1 MSDRHDEKKGLRR
14 VPLLPLRDIVV
25 FPHMVVPLFVGRE
38 KSIGALEEAMGKG
51 GSSGA
56 SGSPPPGGREIFL
69 SAQRKAKTNEP
80 IPDDIFTV
88 GTIGTIIQLLRLP
101 DGTVKVLVEGKK
113 RAQIRRFTQTDG
125 FFTVEIEEI
134 PEVHERSVELDALVR
149 EVHATFETYVKLNKR
164 IAPEILISVQTIE
177 DPGQLAD
184 TMVGQLQLKL
194 PDKQAI
200 LEIDSPSKRLA
211 RLYELIKA
219 EIEILQ
225 VERKIRT
232 RVKKQMEKTQKEY
245 YLNEQM
251 QAIQKELGDRDEFK
265 NELTELE
272 ERAKQKNLSKEAQGK
287 VKKEL
292 KKLRMMAPMSA
303 EAAVVRNYVD
313 WVLGL
318 PWGEKTD
325 EKLDVVEAEKIL
337 DEDHYGLKKVKERIL
352 EYLAVQALVQKL
364 KGPILCLVGPP
375 GVGKT
380 SLARSIA
387 KATGRNFVRLSL
399 GGVRDEAEI
408 RGHRRTYIGALPG
421 KIIQSLKKA
430 GTQNPVFLLDEIDK
444 MSTDFRGDPSAA
456 LLEVLDP
463 EQNGTFNDHY
473 LDLDYDLS
481 DVMFITTANYL
492 HGIPIPLQDRMEII
506 QLPGYTEFEKGS
518 IADRYLVPKQKRDNG
533 IAEVPVEFPE
543 DAIRDVIHYY
553 TKEAGVRNLEREIA
567 TICRK
572 IARDVVAKKTPIR
585 TLDDGPA
592 TGWRITP
599 KRLTR
604 YLGPHRYRYGRQEG
618 QDEIGL
624 VNGLA
629 VTMHGGDLLAT
640 EVSIV
645 AGKGKMVLTGKL
657 GDVMQE
663 SAQAAISYVRAR
675 APSLGLDRDFY
686 SRADIHVHLP
696 EGAIPKDGPS
706 AGITMCTGLVSALL
720 RVPVRRDLAMTGEIT
735 LRGRVL
741 AIGGL
746 KEKILAAHRSGITTV
761 IMPKENAKDL
771 RDIPKRVLKTLK
783 VVPVEHMDEVLRVA
797 LVLPDPAGFLTSP
810 SVPVD
815 WRQPQERNA
824 DRRERERRDEPSRM
838 PVASAVPPPSAVDEP
853 PTSRPDDQPAEPP
866 GESPG
871 TNARALPFVAPRLQ
885 EHE

>member
-1 MSDRHDEKKGLRR
+1 MPDRHDDKRGPKR

-38 KSIGALEEAMGKG
+38 KSIGALEEAMAKG
-51 GSSGA
+51 GSK
-56 SGSPPPGGREIFL
+56 EIFL

-80 IPDDIFTV
+80 CPEDIFTI
-88 GTIGTIIQLLRLP
+88 GTLGTIIQLLRLP
-101 DGTVKVLVEGKK
+101 DGTVKVLVEGKR
-113 RAQIRRFTQTDG
+113 RAAIRRFTQTDG
-125 FFTVEIEEI
+125 FFTVEVEEV
-134 PEVHERSVELDALVR
+134 PDLPERSLELDALVR

-177 DPGQLAD
+177 EAGQLAD

-194 PDKQAI
+194 AEKQAV
-200 LEIDSPSKRLA
+200 LEIDSPFKRLG
-211 RLYELIKA
+211 RIYELVKA

-265 NELTELE
+265 NELTDLE
-272 ERAKQKNLSKEAQGK
+272 ERAKQKELSKEAQGK

-313 WVLGL
+313 WVLAL
-318 PWGEKTD
+318 PWGEKTED
-325 EKLDVVEAEKIL
+325 KLDVTDAERIL

-352 EYLAVQALVQKL
+352 EYLAVQALVKKL

-421 KIIQSLKKA
+421 KIVQSLKKA

-463 EQNGTFNDHY
+463 EQNSTFNDHY

-506 QLPGYTEFEKGS
+506 QLPGYTEFEKVS
-518 IADRYLVPKQKRDNG
+518 IAERYLIPKQKRDNG
-533 IAEVPVEFPE
+533 IAEVPVEFPD
-543 DAIRDVIHYY
+543 DAVRDVIHFY

-567 TICRK
+567 TVCRK
-572 IARDVVAKKTPIR
+572 IARDVVAKKAPVR
-585 TLDDGPA
+585 TLSDGA
-592 TGWRITP
+592 GTGWRVTP

-604 YLGPHRYRYGRQEG
+604 YLGPHRFRYGRQEG

-624 VNGLA
+624 VMGLA
-629 VTMHGGDLLAT
+629 VTMYGGDLLAT

-645 AGKGKMVLTGKL
+645 AGKGKLVLTGKL

-663 SAQAAISYVRAR
+663 SAQAAISYVRSR

-686 SRADIHVHLP
+686 SRTDIHVHFP

-741 AIGGL
+741 PIGGL

-783 VVPVEHMDEVLRVA
+783 VIPVEHMDEVLRHA
-797 LVLPDPAGFLTSP
+797 LILPNPETFLIEP

-815 WRQPQERNA
+815 WRQPS
-824 DRRERERRDEPSRM
+824 ERRDRDRRDELSRM
-838 PVASAVPPPSAVDEP
+838 PVASAVPPPSAIDEP
-853 PTSRPDDQPAEPP
+853 ASPSDERPPVS
-866 GESPG
+866 SPG
-871 TNARALPFVAPRLQ
+871 SSPASPGSSPDTNAAPFPSPALCVR
-885 EHE
+885 ED